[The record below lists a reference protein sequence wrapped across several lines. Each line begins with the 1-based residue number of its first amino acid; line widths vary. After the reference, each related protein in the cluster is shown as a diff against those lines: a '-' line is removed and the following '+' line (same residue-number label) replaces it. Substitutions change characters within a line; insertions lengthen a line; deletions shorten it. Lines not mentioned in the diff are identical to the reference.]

1 MSPFFEVLFLR
12 SRGGNGRWESYEGH
26 SFIIRAVGELVVVVV
41 VHSMLR
47 QPAIHTKTRTGLTS
61 RSMLELQSLQFQVSW
76 VLGPIAQQRRD
87 HSVGGNPVVT
97 QHGHN
102 RER

>member
-1 MSPFFEVLFLR
+1 M
-12 SRGGNGRWESYEGH
+12 
-26 SFIIRAVGELVVVVV
+26 VVV

-47 QPAIHTKTRTGLTS
+47 QPAIHTKTRTGPTS
-61 RSMLELQSLQFQVSW
+61 RSMLKLQSLQFQVSW

-87 HSVGGNPVVT
+87 HSVGGGYPVVA